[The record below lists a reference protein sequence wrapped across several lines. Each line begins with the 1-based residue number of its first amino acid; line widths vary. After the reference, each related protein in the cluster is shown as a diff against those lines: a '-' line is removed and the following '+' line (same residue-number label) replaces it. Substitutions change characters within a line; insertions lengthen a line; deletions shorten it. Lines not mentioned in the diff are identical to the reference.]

1 MITDLSEYIEDLMV
15 PVEGGELEMVEY
27 GESHIIELSNFLMAK
42 YPVTQE
48 LYEYVTTKNPSY
60 FRGSTRPIENVN
72 WYDAVEFCNHLSDK
86 LGFETYYNIEKS
98 QRDQNNKNNSDEL
111 KWLVTTNEK
120 SNGFRLPTGLEWEYA
135 AKGGIYKSKLEYSGS
150 NTLNT
155 VGWYSDNC
163 HEESKPVGLK
173 KANELG
179 LYDMSGN
186 IYEWCWDWY
195 GTYEKDNLLGAKS
208 GSSRVV
214 RGGSWN
220 YYNTDCRVESR
231 FNYDNPVYK
240 DSGFGFRLS
249 QG

>member
-120 SNGFRLPTGLEWEYA
+120 SNGFRLPT
-135 AKGGIYKSKLEYSGS
+135 
-150 NTLNT
+150 
-155 VGWYSDNC
+155 
-163 HEESKPVGLK
+163 
-173 KANELG
+173 
-179 LYDMSGN
+179 
-186 IYEWCWDWY
+186 
-195 GTYEKDNLLGAKS
+195 
-208 GSSRVV
+208 
-214 RGGSWN
+214 
-220 YYNTDCRVESR
+220 
-231 FNYDNPVYK
+231 
-240 DSGFGFRLS
+240 
-249 QG
+249 